1 MRKIFYF
8 IVLLSLVMV
17 ACSKENQVL
26 NDPPVIKVKTLAKV
40 TPQKA
45 KIGDTI
51 TIEGEN
57 LDKISLMFNGTRNF
71 SIISVQSN
79 KIVAIVPTLYN
90 ENVTIKS
97 MTDDTHAN
105 DSITF
110 NLVGFFPVEHSI
122 PGEDIN
128 HIKMVSD
135 KIYFA
140 ATGSK
145 LYKTIDGGY
154 KWTLIK
160 DFNFLICSMYFLD
173 EKTGWVSSVE
183 TAGYLYFTNDGGK
196 SFQSIFKSGVYYD
209 GKVIMDMCFSSPTNG
224 YLLTGKGEI
233 YVTNDNSKF
242 NLAYAY
248 PESNK
253 VSAYIEFYFLSV
265 YNNTVMATGLSGADG
280 KVPVLIKAQNS
291 IYSSSTF
298 SNAVQKV
305 QLINDQEA
313 YMIQGYKLYYSNNA
327 GNTWA
332 KVSDMKLYNIYFVDK
347 NHGFGISGD
356 INNGHHIILKT
367 NDGGIS
373 WQNGLVLDDFQYTLD
388 IAYNGHV
395 GMFSGYR
402 NHLWKYI
409 KE

>member
-1 MRKIFYF
+1 
-8 IVLLSLVMV
+8 
-17 ACSKENQVL
+17 
-26 NDPPVIKVKTLAKV
+26 
-40 TPQKA
+40 
-45 KIGDTI
+45 
-51 TIEGEN
+51 
-57 LDKISLMFNGTRNF
+57 
-71 SIISVQSN
+71 
-79 KIVAIVPTLYN
+79 
-90 ENVTIKS
+90 
-97 MTDDTHAN
+97 
-105 DSITF
+105 
-110 NLVGFFPVEHSI
+110 
-122 PGEDIN
+122 
-128 HIKMVSD
+128 
-135 KIYFA
+135 
-140 ATGSK
+140 
-145 LYKTIDGGY
+145 
-154 KWTLIK
+154 
-160 DFNFLICSMYFLD
+160 
-173 EKTGWVSSVE
+173 
-183 TAGYLYFTNDGGK
+183 
-196 SFQSIFKSGVYYD
+196 
-209 GKVIMDMCFSSPTNG
+209 MDMCFSSPTNG